1 MKQITQYL
9 MPLLLILGGPSRQDA
24 TKEATGIFKDA
35 YIQNATIVLEFESM
49 DKSPLLFDARKS
61 ETKPYVFFTITPSG
75 QVEKN
80 KNIVGRSFE
89 LSYSETI
96 KKEKHFNYLTKIKI
110 KNHV

>member
-9 MPLLLILGGPSRQDA
+9 MPLLLILCGPWGQDA

-49 DKSPLLFDARKS
+49 DKSQLLFDARKS
-61 ETKPYVFFTITPSG
+61 ETKPYVFFTITQSG

-80 KNIVGRSFE
+80 KNIVGRCFE
-89 LSYSETI
+89 LSYSERSTN
-96 KKEKHFNYLTKIKI
+96 EKINYLNKIKI
-110 KNHV
+110 K